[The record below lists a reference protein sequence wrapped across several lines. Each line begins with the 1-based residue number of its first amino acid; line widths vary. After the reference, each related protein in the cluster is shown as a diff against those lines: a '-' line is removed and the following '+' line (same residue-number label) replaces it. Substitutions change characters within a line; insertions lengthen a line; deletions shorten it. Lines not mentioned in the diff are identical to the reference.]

1 MTVVRKLIRVSALI
15 SCAAATFG
23 FVQVYYTAQE
33 EFAQE
38 TESGANVE
46 APVKLADNGDPTK
59 ALSPIFPATPGKNL
73 LNVPPP
79 VASLKA
85 KHANTKAKHAQT
97 VVGARRVKT
106 PVRMASR
113 VAKHMP
119 MQLSSSNQNE
129 QRVTYGY
136 APEQEPRAAG
146 IFRLFP

>member
-1 MTVVRKLIRVSALI
+1 MTVVRKLTRI
-15 SCAAATFG
+15 SVLVACAATAFG

-38 TESGANVE
+38 TESAANVE

-59 ALSPIFPATPGKNL
+59 ELSPIFPATPGKNL

-79 VASLKA
+79 AASLKA
-85 KHANTKAKHAQT
+85 KHAKTKAKHAKT
-97 VVGARRVKT
+97 VVAARRVKT

-113 VAKHMP
+113 VEKHMP
-119 MQLSSSNQNE
+119 MQLASSNQDE
-129 QRVTYGY
+129 QHVSYGY
-136 APEQEPRAAG
+136 APEQKPRAAG

>member
-1 MTVVRKLIRVSALI
+1 MTVVRKLIRVSALVA
-15 SCAAATFG
+15 CGAATFG
-23 FVQVYYTAQE
+23 FVQIYCTAQE

-79 VASLKA
+79 AASLNA
-85 KHANTKAKHAQT
+85 KHAKTAIA
-97 VVGARRVKT
+97 ARRLKT

-113 VAKHMP
+113 AAKHMP
-119 MQLSSSNQNE
+119 MQLSSSNQDE
-129 QRVTYGY
+129 QRVTHGY

>member
-1 MTVVRKLIRVSALI
+1 MTVVRKLIRVSALVA
-15 SCAAATFG
+15 CGAATFG
-23 FVQVYYTAQE
+23 FVQIYCTAQE

-38 TESGANVE
+38 TESASNVE

-79 VASLKA
+79 AASLNA
-85 KHANTKAKHAQT
+85 KRAKTKAKHAKT
-97 VVGARRVKT
+97 VVAARRVKT

-119 MQLSSSNQNE
+119 MQLSSSNQDE
-129 QRVTYGY
+129 QRVTQGY